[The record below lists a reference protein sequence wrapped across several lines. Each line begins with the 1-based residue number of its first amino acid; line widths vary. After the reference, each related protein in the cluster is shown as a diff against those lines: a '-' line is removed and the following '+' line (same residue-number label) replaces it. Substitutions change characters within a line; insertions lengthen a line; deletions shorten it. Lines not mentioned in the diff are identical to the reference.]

1 MAGQVRLARF
11 RGGDL
16 GEVVR
21 LYNEL
26 IAGIP
31 CNWPV
36 SEAEFA
42 DEVMG
47 SGRLAHVDLPFDPAN
62 LLVARAAGAAA
73 GFVHFHTLDECGL
86 IRFLTYPE
94 GRTDIGTALLEE
106 AVDRLCRAGC
116 TRIEAWRMTN
126 GYPFYTSMHGGCWE
140 QSHVTNLF
148 LANGFETFHREVVF
162 HRSLDFGGERPASPD
177 VRRIEKSAEPFGHD
191 VLHRYAI
198 ADGEIEAARTSWHRM
213 SALSRHPSA
222 RDHGY
227 VHQVGTAAGHR
238 RRGLGMTLMR
248 EMLFDMRRAGLME
261 ATLHTMFDNAPAIGL
276 YTRAAFRYVGTNII
290 LRTAVAHSPDPHH
303 GGRDEDRSL

>member
-1 MAGQVRLARF
+1 MGQVRLHRF
-11 RGGDL
+11 RDRDL
-16 GEVVR
+16 ATVTR

-26 IAGIP
+26 VAGIP

-36 SEAEFA
+36 SAAEFA

-47 SGRLAHVDLPFDPAN
+47 DGRLASADLPFDPAN
-62 LLVARAAGAAA
+62 LLVAWVAGTAV
-73 GFVHFHTLDECGL
+73 GFVHFHRLEDCGL
-86 IRFLTYPE
+86 VRFLTFPD
-94 GRTDIGTALLEE
+94 GRSEIGAALLNA
-106 AVDRLCRAGC
+106 AVDRLRRAGR

-162 HRSLDFGGERPASPD
+162 HRSLDFSRERPSSPD
-177 VRRIEKSAEPFGHD
+177 VPHVDRSAEPFGHD

-198 ADGEIEAARTSWHRM
+198 ADGEIEAARASWHRM

-227 VHQVGTAAGHR
+227 ISEVGTAASHR
-238 RRGLGMTLMR
+238 RLGLGTTLMR
-248 EMLFDMRRAGLME
+248 EMLFDMRRAGLRE
-261 ATLHTMFDNAPAIGL
+261 ATLHTMFDNIPAIGL

-290 LRTAVAHSPDPHH
+290 LRKSVAHSPDPRH
-303 GGRDEDRSL
+303 GGRR

>member
-1 MAGQVRLARF
+1 MAGQVRLTRF
-11 RGGDL
+11 RDGDL
-16 GEVVR
+16 IEVVR

-26 IAGIP
+26 VAGMP

-47 SGRLAHVDLPFDPAN
+47 SGRLANVDLPFDPAS
-62 LLVARAAGAAA
+62 LVVGSVAGAAA
-73 GFVHFHTLDECGL
+73 GFVHFHALEECGL
-86 IRFLTYPE
+86 IRFLTFPE
-94 GRTDIGTALLEE
+94 GRTEIGTALLDE
-106 AVDRLCRAGC
+106 AVDRLCGTGC
-116 TRIEAWRMTN
+116 TRIEACRMEN

-148 LANGFETFHREVVF
+148 LANGFETFHREVVL
-162 HRSLDFGGERPASPD
+162 HRSLDFGPERPASPD

-198 ADGEIEAARTSWHRM
+198 ADGEVEAARQSWHRM
-213 SALSRHPSA
+213 SALSRHPAA

-227 VHQVGTAAGHR
+227 IPEVATAASHR
-238 RRGLGMTLMR
+238 RQGLGMTLMR
-248 EMLFDMRRAGLME
+248 EMLADMRRAGLRE
-261 ATLHTMFDNAPAIGL
+261 ATLHTMFDNVPAIGL

-290 LRTAVAHSPDPHH
+290 LRKSIAQSPDPHH
-303 GGRDEDRSL
+303 GGRR

>member
-1 MAGQVRLARF
+1 MGQVRVEGF

-16 GEVVR
+16 PTVIR
-21 LYNEL
+21 LYNAL
-26 IAGIP
+26 GARIP

-36 SEAEFA
+36 SAAEFA

-47 SGRLAHVDLPFDPAN
+47 RGRLANPDLSFDPAT
-62 LLVARAAGAAA
+62 LLVASVAGTAA
-73 GFVHFHTLDECGL
+73 GFVHFHALDECGV
-86 IRFLTYPE
+86 IRFLTFPE
-94 GRTDIGTALLEE
+94 GRAQIGNALLDTAGEHL
-106 AVDRLCRAGC
+106 RRTGC
-116 TRIEAWRMTN
+116 TRIEAWQMGT

-162 HRSLDFGGERPASPD
+162 QRSLAFGCERTSSPD
-177 VRRIEKSAEPFGHD
+177 RRRIQKWSEGFGHD

-198 ADGEIEAARTSWHRM
+198 TDGLVQAARAAWHRM
-213 SALSRHPSA
+213 SALSRHPAA

-227 VHQVGTAAGHR
+227 VHEVATAASHR

-261 ATLHTMFDNAPAIGL
+261 ATLHTMFDNAPAIAL

-290 LRTAVAHSPDPHH
+290 LRKSIAHGPEADH
-303 GGRDEDRSL
+303 GG

>member
-1 MAGQVRLARF
+1 MASQVRLARF
-11 RGGDL
+11 RGRDL
-16 GEVVR
+16 SEVVR

-47 SGRLAHVDLPFDPAN
+47 SGRLATPELPFDPAN
-62 LLVARAAGAAA
+62 LLVASVAGTAA
-73 GFVHFHTLDECGL
+73 GFVHFHRLEDCGL
-86 IRFLTYPE
+86 VRFLTFPD
-94 GRTDIGTALLEE
+94 GRSEVGTALLNA
-106 AVDRLCRAGC
+106 AVDRLRGAGC
-116 TRIEAWRMTN
+116 TRIDAWRMKN

-140 QSHVTNLF
+140 QSHVANLF

-162 HRSLDFGGERPASPD
+162 HRSLEFGCEGPASAAGCP
-177 VRRIEKSAEPFGHD
+177 IEKSAERFGHD

-198 ADGEIEAARTSWHRM
+198 ADGRIEAARTSWHRM
-213 SALSRHPSA
+213 SALSRHPAA
-222 RDHGY
+222 RFHGY
-227 VHQVGTAAGHR
+227 IYQVATAAGHR

-248 EMLFDMRRAGLME
+248 EMLFDMRRAGLRE
-261 ATLHTMFDNAPAIGL
+261 ATLHTMFDNTPAIGL

-290 LRTAVAHSPDPHH
+290 LRKCIAQSPDPRQ
-303 GGRDEDRSL
+303 GGRR